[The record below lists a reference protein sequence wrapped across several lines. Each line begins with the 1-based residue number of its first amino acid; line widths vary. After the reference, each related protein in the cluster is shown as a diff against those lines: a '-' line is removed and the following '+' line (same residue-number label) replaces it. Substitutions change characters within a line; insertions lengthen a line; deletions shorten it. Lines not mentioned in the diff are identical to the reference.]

1 MSLISTTLSRVFV
14 VAWQKSSTNSLP
26 SQPILGA
33 SPRSDLCVSG
43 ARRPSDMNRTVGY
56 LIGAGLILS
65 CSAWTAEAKN
75 HKPHNRHAVVRA
87 YPYRDPGAITPQD
100 RRSLPPGLAKRN
112 RLPP

>member
-1 MSLISTTLSRVFV
+1 
-14 VAWQKSSTNSLP
+14 
-26 SQPILGA
+26 
-33 SPRSDLCVSG
+33 
-43 ARRPSDMNRTVGY
+43 MNRTVGY

-112 RLPP
+112 RLPPGLAKQRAERGELPPGLQKRERPAKHR